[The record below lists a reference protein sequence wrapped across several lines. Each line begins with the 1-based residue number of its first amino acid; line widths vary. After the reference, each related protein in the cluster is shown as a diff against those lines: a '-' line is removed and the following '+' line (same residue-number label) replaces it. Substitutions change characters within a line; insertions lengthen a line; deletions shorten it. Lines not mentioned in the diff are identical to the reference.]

1 MLRSI
6 IGAAMGLSLIGIA
19 ASANAAPMFTTGIG
33 SAVSSA
39 DRSATFDSVTDGQ
52 DLSNYSEDG
61 LRLAK
66 PGDALCQPGSGCHFI
81 FTGRY
86 GFSGGHM
93 YTDLSGILSI
103 GTTDASKIVGLELL
117 LGSGSISGD
126 TTGYWE
132 IYSNSILVGSGSIPQ
147 FAFPQVI
154 GFSDPSGFDELRIG
168 MTSSATPP
176 PTSFNFDNVVAVDNV
191 TAQLSSIVQV
201 PEPAT
206 LTLFTLGLVGLG
218 FTAFRRRRTQ
228 SFEISELAAANRRL
242 RG

>member
-19 ASANAAPMFTTGIG
+19 ASANAAPMFATGIG

-39 DRSATFDSVTDGQ
+39 DRSATFDSVTNGQ
-52 DLSNYSEDG
+52 NLSNYSEDG

-66 PGDALCQPGSGCHFI
+66 SGNALCQPGSGCHVA
-81 FTGRY
+81 FTGTY

-93 YTDLSGILSI
+93 YTGSGGSILSI
-103 GTTDASKIVGLELL
+103 GTTDASKILGLELF
-117 LGSGSISGD
+117 LGSGFPPLSSI
-126 TTGYWE
+126 GYWE

-176 PTSFNFDNVVAVDNV
+176 TSFNFDNVVAVDNV

-206 LTLFTLGLVGLG
+206 FTLFTLGLVGLG

-228 SFEISELAAANRRL
+228 SFEISELAAASRRF
-242 RG
+242 RV

>member
-1 MLRSI
+1 MLRSV

-93 YTDLSGILSI
+93 YTGDSGILSI

-132 IYSNSILVGSGSIPQ
+132 IYSNSILIGSGSIPQ

-176 PTSFNFDNVVAVDNV
+176 TSFGFDNVVAVDNV
-191 TAQLSSIVQV
+191 TAQLSSTVQV

-218 FTAFRRRRTQ
+218 FTAFRRRCAQ